1 MSTMRNLLWDPC
13 GTHESRWWNLG
24 LVIMFSHE
32 KKCYFPIFHLPLLH
46 QFLLI
51 LSTCAHLYIIIHTYQ
66 EKKKKIFTIFHL
78 LFLNFLKLCGF
89 SLIIIFN
96 FMLFLVI
103 TFSLTN
109 YGELITWSMSTWK
122 IFGIC
127 KY

>member
-13 GTHESRWWNLG
+13 GTHESRWCNLD

-32 KKCYFPIFHLPLLH
+32 KKNVIFPYFTCLISTSFFWYLLMHIYISSFTPIK
-46 QFLLI
+46 
-51 LSTCAHLYIIIHTYQ
+51 
-66 EKKKKIFTIFHL
+66 KKKKIFTIFHL

-109 YGELITWSMSTWK
+109 YVEFITWNMSTWK

-127 KY
+127 EY